1 MNQSIT
7 IQVEKLLMKKQLDK
21 LSETEREELEE
32 LFRQYPEAKALQKAV
47 EEDFSEGRLT
57 AAYQMND
64 PQLTLPEIQ
73 DKIRARK
80 QRIVLRRMMVAASLV
95 LLAGIGGALAWKIY
109 QPENVVEIT
118 ADQREVRLQ
127 LANGRSIILNQAQQ
141 QTILSGKATA
151 SANNK
156 VMSLQGSSDA
166 ANASVEWN
174 TLHVP
179 RKLEYTVT
187 LQDGTTVRL
196 NAGTQLK
203 FPFSFSGKTRE
214 VYVDGEAYFSIKKAA
229 SQPFIVHTPNGDI
242 QVLGTEFNVNTYNK
256 GTTKASLVQGAIAFK
271 KGTDSVRLHPGKEV
285 IAYGDQY
292 RITDFEKEVT
302 LSWMNGIFFFHN
314 APLSEIA
321 DMINRWFD
329 VPVVIDNPELAAQ
342 LFTGNLD
349 KSKPL
354 EVFLQLLKNTVDARY
369 YYVDDVLHISR

>member
-21 LSETEREELEE
+21 LSEAEREELEE
-32 LFRQYPEAKALQKAV
+32 LFRQYPEAKALQQAV
-47 EEDFSEGRLT
+47 EEDFSEGKLT
-57 AAYQMND
+57 TVYQMND

-73 DKIRARK
+73 DKIRTRK
-80 QRIVLRRMMVAASLV
+80 RRTAFRKMAVAASLV
-95 LLAGIGGALAWKIY
+95 LLTGIGGALAWKIN
-109 QPENVVEIT
+109 QPEKTIEIT
-118 ADQREVRLQ
+118 ADQHTVRLQ
-127 LANGRSIILNQAQQ
+127 LANGRSILLDKAQQ
-141 QTILSGKATA
+141 QTISSGAATA

-156 VMSLQGSSDA
+156 LMSLQGGDA
-166 ANASVEWN
+166 TGGAMEWN

-179 RKLEYTVT
+179 RKLDYTIT
-187 LQDGTTVRL
+187 LQDGSTVRL

-214 VYVDGEAYFSIKKAA
+214 VYVDGEAYFIIKKAA

-242 QVLGTEFNVNTYNK
+242 RVLGTEFNVNTYNR
-256 GTTKASLVQGAIAFK
+256 GITKASLVQGAIAFK
-271 KGTDSVRLHPGKEV
+271 KGTDSVRLRPGTEV
-285 IAYGDQY
+285 VAEGDQH

-329 VPVVIDNPELAAQ
+329 VPVVIDNPELASQ

-349 KSKPL
+349 KSRPL
-354 EVFLQLLKNTVDARY
+354 EAFLQLLKNTVDARY
-369 YYVDDVLHISR
+369 YYTDNVLHISK

>member
-57 AAYQMND
+57 AVYQMND
-64 PQLTLPEIQ
+64 PQFTLPEIQ
-73 DKIRARK
+73 DKIRVRK
-80 QRIVLRRMMVAASLV
+80 HRIVLRRMMVAASLV

-109 QPENVVEIT
+109 QPENAVEIT

-127 LANGRSIILNQAQQ
+127 LANGQYITLDQAQQ
-141 QTILSGKATA
+141 QTISSGKATA

-156 VMSLQGSSDA
+156 VMSLQGGDA
-166 ANASVEWN
+166 NGAAVEWN

-179 RKLEYTVT
+179 RKLDYTVT
-187 LQDGTTVRL
+187 LHDGSTVRL

-214 VYVDGEAYFSIKKAA
+214 VYVDGEAYFIIKKAA

-242 QVLGTEFNVNTYNK
+242 RVLGTEFNVNTYNK

-271 KGTDSVRLHPGKEV
+271 KGIDSVKLRPGTEV
-285 IAYGDQY
+285 IAHGDQY
-292 RITDFEKEVT
+292 QITDFEKEVT

-329 VPVVIDNPELAAQ
+329 VPVVIDNPELASQ

-349 KSKPL
+349 KSRPL

-369 YYVDDVLHISR
+369 YYADNVLHISK